1 MIDSPAGRRRTDAFF
16 AIVLRDGSAQ

>member
-1 MIDSPAGRRRTDAFF
+1 MIDSPAGRRRADAFF